1 MILATAEEEIDVLTG
16 LYLAYML
23 WFNAI
28 IILPLSAYEVFLRY
42 PGSKLETT
50 MALVVLT
57 YKKVFRIADDV
68 LVLTILPDFLLE
80 GGSTVFLALALRC
93 IRPVSHELIKHF
105 ICADRCRIDFITAK
119 EPL

>member
-1 MILATAEEEIDVLTG
+1 MILATAEEEIDMLTR
-16 LYLAYML
+16 LYLADML
-23 WFNAI
+23 WLNAI

-68 LVLTILPDFLLE
+68 HVFAILLDFLLE
-80 GGSTVFLALALRC
+80 GGSAILLTLTLTG
-93 IRPVSHELIKHF
+93 ISPISHELIKHF
-105 ICADRCRIDFITAK
+105 VCTDRC
-119 EPL
+119 